1 MESLM
6 RAWTVAQTEPKGPVY
21 ICFDVELQEAEL
33 PHGFPLPDVERY
45 PAPSTLY
52 PDPSVLEKTANW
64 LAEAAFPVIIADRMG
79 RDGDAVKTLTE
90 LAELLSIPVLDG
102 GDHFNFASTHPL
114 DLTGAEADILSRAD
128 LVVGLEVDDLFGAL
142 HKVEIHTKKFVPIV
156 SPQARIVD
164 ISLRDQLIRSWA
176 TDFQRLQPV
185 DLSIAAQ
192 SGAALSQLLAQCQ
205 TAHQGMSA
213 QKKRGL
219 EERKAALEREHDEL
233 RARWRAEAEGASKQ
247 SPVSLAWLASVAW
260 ETIKGEDW
268 MLANGTLQGWARRL
282 WDWQKPHQ
290 FLGASGGGGLGYGLG
305 ASLGAALAHRGSG
318 VLCIDLQADGDLLFT
333 PQALWTAAHHEI
345 PLLMIVDNNRAFLN
359 TENHAAA
366 VARHRGRP
374 EERKV
379 IGTTLEDPTV
389 DFSGLARSFGIHAE
403 GPIDNP
409 ADIKAALQRAVQEV
423 KKGNAALV
431 DVVTAKGG

>member
-1 MESLM
+1 
-6 RAWTVAQTEPKGPVY
+6 
-21 ICFDVELQEAEL
+21 
-33 PHGFPLPDVERY
+33 
-45 PAPSTLY
+45 
-52 PDPSVLEKTANW
+52 
-64 LAEAAFPVIIADRMG
+64 
-79 RDGDAVKTLTE
+79 
-90 LAELLSIPVLDG
+90 
-102 GDHFNFASTHPL
+102 NFASTHPL
-114 DLTGAEADILSRAD
+114 DLTGAEADVLSRAD
-128 LVVGLEVDDLFGAL
+128 LVLGLEVDDLFGAL
-142 HKVEIHTKKFVPIV
+142 HKVDTHTREFAPIV

-192 SGAALSQLLAQCQ
+192 SGAALTQLLAQCR
-205 TAHQGMSA
+205 TVHRGMSP

-219 EERKAALEREHDEL
+219 EERKAAIGREHDEL
-233 RARWRAEAEGASKQ
+233 RARWRAEAERASKQ
-247 SPVSLAWLASVAW
+247 SPVSLAWLALVAW
-260 ETIKGEDW
+260 EAIKGEDW
-268 MLANGTLQGWARRL
+268 MLANGTLRGWARRL

-318 VLCIDLQADGDLLFT
+318 VLCIDLQADGDFLFT

-379 IGTTLEDPTV
+379 IGTTLEDPAV

-403 GPIDNP
+403 GPIENP
-409 ADIKAALQRAVQEV
+409 ADIQPALERAVQEV
-423 KKGNAALV
+423 KRGKAALV